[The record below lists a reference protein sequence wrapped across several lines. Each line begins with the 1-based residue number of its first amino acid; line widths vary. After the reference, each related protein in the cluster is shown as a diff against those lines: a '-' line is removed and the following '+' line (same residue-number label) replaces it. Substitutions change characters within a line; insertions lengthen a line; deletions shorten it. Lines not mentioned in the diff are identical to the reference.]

1 MFESRRY
8 HLFYILTNSSE
19 TMCARW
25 TCVRFPDEKTDAEVL
40 FENQTR
46 EEMRGWVSSI
56 MEPLILTVE
65 KIQPELEAMTYKQ
78 FHAEL

>member
-1 MFESRRY
+1 M
-8 HLFYILTNSSE
+8 
-19 TMCARW
+19 
-25 TCVRFPDEKTDAEVL
+25 CVRFPDEKTDAEVL

-46 EEMRGWVSSI
+46 EEMMRWVSSI

-65 KIQPELEAMTYKQ
+65 KIQLELEAMTYKQ

>member
-1 MFESRRY
+1 M
-8 HLFYILTNSSE
+8 
-19 TMCARW
+19 
-25 TCVRFPDEKTDAEVL
+25 CVRFPDEKTDAEVL

-56 MEPLILTVE
+56 TITEPLILTVE

>member
-1 MFESRRY
+1 M
-8 HLFYILTNSSE
+8 TNSSE
-19 TMCARW
+19 TM
-25 TCVRFPDEKTDAEVL
+25 CVRFPDEKTDAEVL

-56 MEPLILTVE
+56 TEPLILTVE
-65 KIQPELEAMTYKQ
+65 KIQLELEAMTYKQ